1 MQILSTKLSV
11 PSLRVRHVPRTQL
24 IQRLNQ
30 GLECGFLLVSAPA
43 GYGKSTLLAEWL
55 QQLPVSTA
63 WLLLDDKDNDL
74 ARFAMYLTAAFHQ
87 IDPTFDII
95 EVISQ
100 DHPLK
105 QVETL
110 LTPLVNHLAQ
120 LTKPIC
126 LVMDD
131 YHVIQDQAVHQA
143 VSFLLENR
151 PKTLHL
157 VIATRADPPFPLS
170 RLRARSAMF
179 ELRMADLR
187 FKTQEAADFLT
198 HTMGL
203 KISAEEVTLITRRTE
218 GWIAGL
224 EMAALS
230 MQNLEDVSGFINTFT
245 GNQHYIYD
253 YLLGEILSH
262 QSSEIQ
268 RFLLYTSILDQFCAP
283 LCDTLMAGD
292 KKSCSAPPSTIIL
305 QELEHSNLF
314 IIPLDHEQQ
323 WYRYHPLFTELLRSH
338 LQHKYQDQLQ
348 FLHMRASAWFE
359 SQGMISEAI
368 RHSFAVNDWE
378 RIVRLVSANVF
389 ALLEQNELTSLSRQL
404 ENLSHEVS
412 AARPWLLI
420 GRAWLAAYT
429 GQLDSV
435 EPILKEI
442 EFEIDSLKGEVELQT
457 LGGHVAAIRA
467 YTNWMN
473 DKRDLAV
480 NAAQIALEW
489 LPADER
495 LIRCQAATL
504 LGLSNTHFTIRARA
518 LEQALKYASECKV
531 SHVTIF
537 AHGCWAWFLLIQGRF
552 HEAHAACLEAIR
564 LAQKDSPHQAIP
576 TLSNVYTT
584 LSSMLLEWNDLQ
596 KALFYAKE
604 AVDLARRWGQVDALH
619 FALDNLGYVL
629 FESGDRDAAFEAL
642 HQAWQVATHT
652 STWFEQITISQQI
665 DWYLKMGDLE
675 SALVQLQKIPL
686 EISDPSQIP
695 MKTFQS
701 GLLPLEIV
709 KIYLYQNECI
719 KAQAL
724 ITTILPVMEK
734 QQLGYYV
741 IRLLVWQ
748 ALAYSES
755 KQGSQ
760 AFGSIQRALTLA
772 APAGLVRTF
781 TQECPRIV
789 PLLRQARTAGIMPDY
804 VDHLLTTYESSA
816 KKGPAKPTV
825 PSALIEPLSNRE
837 REVLNLLALG
847 CSDKKIAETLVIA
860 RETVHKHLKNI
871 YSKLDVHNR
880 VEATVR
886 ARQLGLL

>member
-576 TLSNVYTT
+576 TLSHVYTT